1 MLWWGDLSWRRS
13 FSLSSVSIVKLAIEW
28 RTGVLEKPS
37 NDFDMLPKHFQLQS
51 KRNDPLIMIVRRID
65 SNNEFDSPSLRSHR
79 KLGIE
84 ILLSISQLTW
94 PQGLLFSSRDES
106 HWVAKAHAHRSNY
119 SKLVDFQNKYGPS
132 IFVTDY
138 LTRMCSK
145 YQKTGPTDTS
155 LKSTLSKYVEHELQ
169 SLLRF
174 GSGFWQTTGR
184 ERRRVLKRAEHFHC
198 STFSRRFA
206 GINHNTMDPSITCLC
221 VARRV
226 TPLETLHEVGV
237 FCGGLASP
245 LNWKIRN

>member
-1 MLWWGDLSWRRS
+1 
-13 FSLSSVSIVKLAIEW
+13 
-28 RTGVLEKPS
+28 
-37 NDFDMLPKHFQLQS
+37 MLPKHFQLQS
-51 KRNDPLIMIVRRID
+51 KRNDPLIVIVRRID
-65 SNNEFDSPSLRSHR
+65 SNNEFDSPSLRSHP

-119 SKLVDFQNKYGPS
+119 SKLVDSQNKYGPS

-145 YQKTGPTDTS
+145 YQKTGPDRHV
-155 LKSTLSKYVEHELQ
+155 LKVHSVKVCGTWVTKSPPV
-169 SLLRF
+169 R
-174 GSGFWQTTGR
+174 FWQTTGR